1 MAIHIVV
8 DGYNLIRQSPSLS
21 TIDALGL
28 QRGREEL
35 IKRLS
40 QYRRIKR
47 HPITVVFDGWRGENP
62 HEVKEKERGINII
75 FSRHGEKA
83 DDVIKRIAAKQ
94 RERIVV
100 VTSDHEVADFSQR
113 HGAAIINSR
122 DFDMRMEIA
131 FYPHIKGVEE
141 YSQSPSRIS
150 TKKRGSPRRLS
161 KRERRNK
168 VKIRKL

>member
-21 TIDALGL
+21 TIDALDL

-40 QYRRIKR
+40 QYRKIKR

-62 HEVKEKERGINII
+62 HQVKEKERGINII
-75 FSRHGEKA
+75 FSRYGEKA
-83 DDVIKRIAAKQ
+83 DDIIKRIAAKE

-122 DFDMRMEIA
+122 DFEMRMEIA
-131 FYPHIKGVEE
+131 FYSHTKGVEE
-141 YSQSPSRIS
+141 YNQPLSRIS
-150 TKKRGSPRRLS
+150 TKKKGSPRRLS